1 MDWFERVGWA
11 KRYADREMEDR
22 MEELKSAGLD
32 PKSLPG
38 YMFGVAIAYTGHFLH
53 GLFKDI
59 GELERYRAY
68 K

>member
-1 MDWFERVGWA
+1 
-11 KRYADREMEDR
+11 MEDR